1 MKSKIYSGLVALGL
15 IFGAVSGAVSAPEMS
30 ALELAKAGDKYVG
43 VQAQDRVVQIRS
55 DKSVGSLTPS
65 VWYVVYYDP
74 TATMKASEVKFG
86 GGQMM
91 EVKRPVRLLEP
102 FSGGN
107 KEMNMKKVK
116 IDSNRALDI
125 ARKEPLLNNLD
136 LRASQF
142 WLGLTDNEATWKVR
156 LWASKLNQPDKM
168 AEIGDLYI
176 SAHTGEVVKNALH
189 INSVQ

>member
-1 MKSKIYSGLVALGL
+1 MKLKIYSGLVVLGL
-15 IFGAVSGAVSAPEMS
+15 TFGGLNQAISAPDMS
-30 ALELAKAGDKYVG
+30 ALDLVKAGNKYVG

-55 DKSVGSLTPS
+55 DKSVGSLTPT

-86 GGQMM
+86 AGEMM

-107 KEMNMKKVK
+107 KEMDMKRVR
-116 IDSNRALDI
+116 IDSTRALDI
-125 ARKEPLLNNLD
+125 ARKDPLLHNLD
-136 LRASQF
+136 LRATQF
-142 WLGLTDNEATWKVR
+142 WLGLTDNQPTWKVR
-156 LWASKLNQPDKM
+156 LWASKLNHPDEM
-168 AEIGDLYI
+168 ADIGDLFI
-176 SAHTGEVVKNALH
+176 SADTGEVVKNALH